1 MSKLRAS
8 EIAQFLGSELI
19 GRDLDIEAV
28 SSVRNLKPNTVCFA
42 TSDVTVVSKSEGVL
56 ILTEAALIDP
66 NAIPAS
72 FIAVESPRE
81 AYADVVERFFYRP
94 REGISS
100 TAVLGKGILI
110 GEQVF
115 IGDGVVIEDDVVI
128 GSHTSID
135 HGAVIGWGTKIGAHC
150 RVGANVVIGHDG
162 LGTFKDHNG
171 RLRNVRHVGRAVIR
185 DYVEIGPLTAIARGT
200 IDETIV
206 GAHTHIGPQVNIGHN
221 AVIGPNC
228 QIAGRSHISG
238 SAVLGSNCVLWGNCS
253 IKDGVRVSDDAVVG
267 MGALVNHDVPAGVT
281 FANLSAIS
289 LKKLAEF
296 VRKTHWGR

>member
-8 EIAQFLGSELI
+8 EIARFL
-19 GRDLDIEAV
+19 GRDLIGQDSDIEAV

-42 TSDVTVVSKSEGVL
+42 TSDVTAVAKPEGLL
-56 ILTEAALIDP
+56 ILTEGALIDP
-66 NAIPAS
+66 NASHVS
-72 FIAVESPRE
+72 FVAVESPRE

-94 REGISS
+94 RDGISS
-100 TAVLGKGILI
+100 TAVLGKGVVI
-110 GEQVF
+110 GEKVF

-135 HGAVIGWGTKIGAHC
+135 HGAVIGWGTKIGEHC
-150 RVGANVVIGHDG
+150 RIGANVVIGHDG
-162 LGTFKDHNG
+162 LGTFKDRGG
-171 RLRNVRHVGRAVIR
+171 RLRNVRHMGRAVIQ
-185 DYVEIGPLTAIARGT
+185 DHVEIGPLTTIARAT

-206 GAHTHIGPQVNIGHN
+206 GANTHIGPQVNVGHN

-238 SAVLGSNCVLWGNCS
+238 SAVLGANCVLWGNCS

-281 FANLSAIS
+281 FANLPAIS
-289 LKKLAEF
+289 LRKLAEF
-296 VRKTHWGR
+296 VRKTHWGG